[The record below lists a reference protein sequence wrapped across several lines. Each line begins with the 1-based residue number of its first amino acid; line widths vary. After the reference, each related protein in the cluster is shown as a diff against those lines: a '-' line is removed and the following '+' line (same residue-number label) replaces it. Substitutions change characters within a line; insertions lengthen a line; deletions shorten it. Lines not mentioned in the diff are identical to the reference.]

1 MENSIPGNS
10 LIRNG
15 FGLMVINNLAI
26 SVEGFIT
33 DLLIAKLDNNHREKP
48 VEVKELEYKTWENKR
63 KLFNKNI

>member
-1 MENSIPGNS
+1 
-10 LIRNG
+10 
-15 FGLMVINNLAI
+15 MVINNLAI